1 MSLLSNSTKEKSLN
15 NFNLLLNSSKKGI
28 SKELEKLLNLNKY
41 SQEEIDIS
49 FRECI
54 KNFIEQ
60 NEDYKNSIKNFLKLT
75 SDINYQ
81 NINYNNTTILMY
93 AIDNNKNT
101 PCDLII
107 SCFGNEIDQNV
118 CDDNGDN
125 IFFHIIK
132 SKLDDNSQKEF
143 FESLLNKK
151 TNLDYKSR
159 KEKKL
164 INLIEELK
172 KNFILDV
179 IKNFKNK
186 NKFDLEKLNKLYNK
200 KDYQNLEEE
209 IQYFNNIEKE
219 FYLKEKYKNYS
230 FEFNLIFLKK
240 KN

>member
-1 MSLLSNSTKEKSLN
+1 MSLLSNLTKEKNLN
-15 NFNLLLNSSKKGI
+15 NLNLLLNSSKKGI
-28 SKELEKLLNLNKY
+28 SKDLEKLLTSNNY

-54 KNFIEQ
+54 KNYIEQ
-60 NEDYKNSIKNFLKLT
+60 NEDYKNSIKKFIFFT
-75 SDINYQ
+75 TDINYQ
-81 NINYNNTTILMY
+81 NANFNNTTILMY

-151 TNLDYKSR
+151 TNLDYKSQ
-159 KEKKL
+159 
-164 INLIEELK
+164 
-172 KNFILDV
+172 KN
-179 IKNFKNK
+179 
-186 NKFDLEKLNKLYNK
+186 
-200 KDYQNLEEE
+200 
-209 IQYFNNIEKE
+209 
-219 FYLKEKYKNYS
+219 
-230 FEFNLIFLKK
+230 
-240 KN
+240 

>member
-1 MSLLSNSTKEKSLN
+1 MSLLSTSTKEKNLN

-28 SKELEKLLNLNKY
+28 SKELEKLLNVNNY

-54 KNFIEQ
+54 KNYIEQ
-60 NEDYKNSIKNFLKLT
+60 NEDYKNSIKNFLKFT

-107 SCFGNEIDQNV
+107 SCCGNEIDQNI

-159 KEKKL
+159 KEKKFIL
-164 INLIEELK
+164 IILK
-172 KNFILDV
+172 KNFI
-179 IKNFKNK
+179 
-186 NKFDLEKLNKLYNK
+186 
-200 KDYQNLEEE
+200 
-209 IQYFNNIEKE
+209 
-219 FYLKEKYKNYS
+219 
-230 FEFNLIFLKK
+230 
-240 KN
+240 